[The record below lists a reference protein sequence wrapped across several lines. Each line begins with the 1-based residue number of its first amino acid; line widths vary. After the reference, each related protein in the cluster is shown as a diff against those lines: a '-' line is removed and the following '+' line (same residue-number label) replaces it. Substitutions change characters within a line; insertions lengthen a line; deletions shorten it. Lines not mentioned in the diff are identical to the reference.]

1 MAILDATGTTL
12 EIGTGTTGSEKIIAE
27 VSLTNPMI
35 LTSVGHGMVN
45 GDMVTASLFDG
56 SDAASINGKTFV
68 VKYATKDTFAID
80 LDASALT
87 INDNTDGAKMTPA
100 AFVKVGTITNF
111 SMNPTASER
120 DRTTLKDTERVWKR
134 GIRDGGT
141 MTFNLLWDN
150 ADTGLNAVKT
160 AYTNGSENL
169 AFRITFSDNT
179 AITLQNGYVLDY
191 SISGEVDAD
200 ATGAIT
206 IRGTVV

>member
-12 EIGTGTTGSEKIIAE
+12 EIGTGTTGSEKIITD

-35 LTSVGHGMVN
+35 LTSVGHKMVN

-68 VKYATKDTFAID
+68 VKYATEDTFAID

-87 INDNTDGAKMTPA
+87 ITCVGAKMTPA

-150 ADTGLNAVKT
+150 ADTGLDAVKT
-160 AYTNGSENL
+160 AYEDDSENL
-169 AFRITFSDNT
+169 AFRITFSDNE

-191 SISGEVDAD
+191 SISGDVDAD

-206 IRGTVV
+206 IRGTVAS

>member
-1 MAILDATGTTL
+1 MAILDATGTKL
-12 EIGTGTTGSEKIIAE
+12 EIGTGSTGTAKTITDLL
-27 VSLTNPMI
+27 LTNPMI
-35 LTSVGHGMVN
+35 LTSNDHGLVN

-68 VKYATKDTFAID
+68 VKYATEDTFAID

-87 INDNTDGAKMTPA
+87 ITCVGAKMTPA

-120 DRTTLKDTERVWKR
+120 DRTTLADTERVWKR
-134 GIRDGGT
+134 GIRDGGS

-150 ADTGLNAVKT
+150 EDTGLDAVKT
-160 AYTNGSENL
+160 AYEDDSEDL
-169 AFRITFSDNT
+169 DFRITFSDGE
-179 AITLQNGYVLDY
+179 AITLKDGYVLDY
-191 SISGEVDAD
+191 SISGDVDAD

>member
-12 EIGTGTTGSEKIIAE
+12 EIGTGTTGSEKIIAD

-87 INDNTDGAKMTPA
+87 ITCVGAKMTPA

-150 ADTGLNAVKT
+150 ADTGLDAVKT
-160 AYTNGSENL
+160 AYEDDSENL
-169 AFRITFSDNT
+169 AFKITFSDNE
-179 AITLQNGYVLDY
+179 AITLENGYVLDY
-191 SISGEVDAD
+191 SISGDVDAD

>member
-1 MAILDATGTTL
+1 MAILDATGTKL
-12 EIGTGTTGSEKIIAE
+12 EIGGTTGVA
-27 VSLTNPMI
+27 VTGLTPAAGNPTI
-35 LTSVGHGMVN
+35 FTKATAHGLKN
-45 GDMVTASLFDG
+45 GDIVTIAG
-56 SDAASINGKTFV
+56 VAGTGAAALNKSWV
-68 VKYATKDTFAID
+68 VKYATANTFAVD
-80 LDASALT
+80 HDSTGYTAMGTAAT
-87 INDNTDGAKMTPA
+87 ATPTTW
-100 AFVKVGTITNF
+100 VKVGTITNF

-134 GIRDGGT
+134 GIRDGGS

-150 ADTGLNAVKT
+150 ADTGLDAVKT
-160 AYTNGSENL
+160 AYEDDSENL
-169 AFRITFSDNT
+169 AFRITFSDEE